1 MTKQEFLTALR
12 ERLDGISDSDAER
25 WVSFYSE
32 MIDDR
37 MEDGMSEAEAV
48 ANVGDVDDAAR
59 QIRSQ
64 WEFSENQDRS
74 PETTERKT
82 EQHSSEY
89 FKGRYKLRNPW
100 AVGFLFPFLLI
111 LWAVAFSLLTAFW
124 SVLVFFYVV
133 CGFLSVSGCIAQ
145 VMGIA
150 LIFLRSPACGLVV
163 IGAGMFAVGFS
174 ILFGMGCKFFRK
186 GMVKLTK
193 WTVKG
198 LVWMIVRKEQR

>member
-1 MTKQEFLTALR
+1 MTKQAFLTALR

-59 QIRSQ
+59 QIRIQ

-74 PETTERKT
+74 SETTERKA
-82 EQHSSEY
+82 EQLSSEY

-100 AVGFLFPFLLI
+100 AVGFLFPFLLV
-111 LWAVAFSLLTAFW
+111 LWAVSFSLLTAFW
-124 SVLVFFYVV
+124 SVLVSFYAA
-133 CGFLSVSGCIAQ
+133 CGALSLSGCIAQ
-145 VMGIA
+145 VVGIA
-150 LIFLRSPACGLVV
+150 LIFLRSPAFGLVV

-186 GMVKLTK
+186 GMVKFTK

-198 LVWMIVRKEQR
+198 LVWMIVRKEQK